1 MVEDGQAMNFDIYM
15 RKRLL
20 GALCVSKPQ
29 VFNVEGKT
37 QTHTHTHTHIF
48 HLDDIH
54 LDLGSYLVIWG
65 PTNSQTGA
73 GHFQQVLWNPQAM
86 AQGWEPTHRYMAHPK
101 FSHSVSAC
109 FSHILWCLRSWIQHV
124 LAPWLALPLTGRKTW
139 CLSVWT
145 FFFCHEVAVS
155 RGK

>member
-15 RKRLL
+15 RKRLRLL

-37 QTHTHTHTHIF
+37 QTHTHI

-73 GHFQQVLWNPQAM
+73 GHFQQLLWNPQAM
-86 AQGWEPTHRYMAHPK
+86 A
-101 FSHSVSAC
+101 
-109 FSHILWCLRSWIQHV
+109 
-124 LAPWLALPLTGRKTW
+124 
-139 CLSVWT
+139 
-145 FFFCHEVAVS
+145 
-155 RGK
+155 